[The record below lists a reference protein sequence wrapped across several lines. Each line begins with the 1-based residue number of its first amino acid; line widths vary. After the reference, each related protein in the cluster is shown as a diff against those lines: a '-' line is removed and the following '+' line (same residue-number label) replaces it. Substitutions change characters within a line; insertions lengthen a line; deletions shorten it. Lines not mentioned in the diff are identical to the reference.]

1 MLLGR
6 GGKILKQ
13 LPQGEPGR
21 GSFEETEFELAS
33 LRAQMQISIQMLC
46 LNLRTQ
52 MLTVRLLLVPPGG
65 VIDER
70 GFHLRIAPADHFC
83 PCGNWFSL
91 TIVWVQ
97 GTELEL
103 LGG

>member
-6 GGKILKQ
+6 GGKILKHS
-13 LPQGEPGR
+13 LKESLDEAVLKRLNLNSHLSEPR
-21 GSFEETEFELAS
+21 SK
-33 LRAQMQISIQMLC
+33 ISIQMLC

-52 MLTVRLLLVPPGG
+52 MLTARLLLVPPGG